1 MRSFIATAIVARFIA
16 TPAVARFSAT
26 TIVALALSSAPAFA
40 DTTGLVR
47 GTTVASGR
55 AVAGVTL
62 TIRGEGATFTAASDA
77 HGAFAFARVPFGRYT
92 LTAHRDG
99 LTDYKQTLDV
109 ASDGVVNLS
118 IDLGLKEIGR
128 AQTAYI
134 KGAGSTPVSVNAIG
148 RAQIAELPDNQSL
161 NRVIETVPG
170 IVRYS
175 YNEPVA
181 HGFHGLTYEIDGV
194 PLPQGTSANFSEV
207 IDPRSI
213 DSLEVFTGAFPA
225 EFGGSRQGA
234 VVNIISHRATD
245 LASPESGALT
255 LGAGTYGSAQTS
267 LAESARIATNTRV
280 FLNAN
285 VERTNRGIDSP
296 TFDAIHDASNQS
308 NQFLRTITNVGAF
321 DSLALD
327 YSNNFASFQ
336 IPINTTPNPNDPVVV
351 PPGTDDVQREFDRAV
366 SLVFTNNA
374 KTGAAFTQISPWYR
388 SDRIDYA
395 GDLASDLRG
404 TIASPDGTVTPL
416 SGLVQDRNSQ
426 FFGVRA
432 NHFHVF
438 GSNAVKLG
446 FDLSR
451 EIFRGRERIAFL
463 DAHGIRTDFSDD
475 ADRAGSQFGAYVQD
489 KWTPTRYLSILGGL
503 RFDRSTG
510 YTSGSQLGP
519 RIEINGQVGPTDIL
533 HAYYGRLYAAPFI
546 EDTRRAAVIV
556 GGANPSPAYDLKPE
570 RDSYYEFGIAH
581 TINERTRAT
590 VNFWKRDV
598 RDVLDTTQ
606 LANTPI
612 QAVFN
617 NTIGTAK
624 GAEARVAS
632 SWRNGDSLLV
642 SASLSSSKAGGISG
656 STFLFPPSTVPSDV
670 TLNPEDHD
678 QTFTALV
685 AYTKRFGE
693 NHGFFASL
701 EPQYG
706 TGYPTQFQ
714 NGPGR
719 LPPHLTLD
727 ASIGRDAK
735 RGDRSGL
742 GFTATFTN
750 LLNVKYLN
758 KINNGFNTTQYGE
771 GFRADFR
778 VTAPF

>member
-1 MRSFIATAIVARFIA
+1 MRSFFATAVVASF
-16 TPAVARFSAT
+16 V
-26 TIVALALSSAPAFA
+26 LSTAPAFA

-55 AVAGVTL
+55 AVAGVTVTL
-62 TIRGEGATFTAASDA
+62 HGEGATLTAASDA
-77 HGAFAFARVPFGRYT
+77 HGAFAFARVPFGHYT
-92 LTAHRDG
+92 LSAHRDG
-99 LTDYKQTLDV
+99 LTDYKQALDV
-109 ASDGVVNLS
+109 ASDGVVSLS

-128 AQTAYI
+128 AQTAYV

-148 RAQIAELPDNQSL
+148 RAQIAALPDNQSL

-234 VVNIISHRATD
+234 VINIISHRATD
-245 LASPESGALT
+245 LDARENGSLT
-255 LGAGTYGSAQTS
+255 FGAGSYGSAQTS
-267 LAESARIATNTRV
+267 LAESTRFGTNTRI

-285 VERTNRGIDSP
+285 TERTDRGIDSP
-296 TFDAIHDASNQS
+296 TFDAVHDASNQS
-308 NQFLRTITNVGAF
+308 NEFLRTITNMGA
-321 DSLALD
+321 SNSVALD
-327 YSNNFASFQ
+327 YSNTFASFQ
-336 IPINTTPNPNDPVVV
+336 IPINTKTNPNDPVVV

-374 KTGAAFTQISPWYR
+374 KSGEAFTQISPWYR
-388 SDRIDYA
+388 SDRVSYA

-404 TIASPDGTVTPL
+404 TIANSDGTFTPL
-416 SGLVQDRNSQ
+416 SGLVQDRNAQ

-438 GSNAVKLG
+438 GENAVKLG
-446 FDLSR
+446 VDLSR
-451 EIFRGRERIAFL
+451 EVFRGRERIAFL
-463 DAHGIRTDFSDD
+463 DRNGNRTDFTDN
-475 ADRAGSQFGAYVQD
+475 ADRAGSQLGAYVQD

-510 YTSGSQLGP
+510 YTVGAQLSP
-519 RIEINGQVGPTDIL
+519 RVEINGQVGPTDIL

-546 EDTRRAAVIV
+546 EDTRRAAVIL
-556 GGANPSPAYDLKPE
+556 GGANSSPVYDLKPE

-581 TINERTRAT
+581 TINARTRAT

-598 RDVLDTTQ
+598 SNVLDTTQ

-624 GAEARVAS
+624 GAEARVES
-632 SWRNGDSLLV
+632 SWRNGDSFLV
-642 SASLSSSKAGGISG
+642 SASLSSSKAGGISS

-678 QTFTALV
+678 QTFTALI
-685 AYTKRFGE
+685 AYTKRFGA
-693 NHGFFASL
+693 NHSFFASL

-735 RGDRSGL
+735 RGERSGL
-742 GFTATFTN
+742 GFTATFSN
-750 LLNVKYLN
+750 VANVKYLN
-758 KINNGFNTTQYGE
+758 KVNNGFNTTQYGE
-771 GFRADFR
+771 GFRADLR
-778 VTAPF
+778 VTVPF

>member
-1 MRSFIATAIVARFIA
+1 MLCVLEVFSMRTFFATAVVAAF
-16 TPAVARFSAT
+16 VFST
-26 TIVALALSSAPAFA
+26 SPAFA

-55 AVAGVTL
+55 AATGVTITL
-62 TIRGEGATFTAASDA
+62 RGEGATLAAASDA
-77 HGAFAFARVPFGRYT
+77 RGAFAFARVPFGRYT

-99 LTDYKQTLDV
+99 LTDYTQVLDV
-109 ASDGVVNLS
+109 QSDGVVTLN

-134 KGAGSTPVSVNAIG
+134 KGAGSTPVSVNSIG
-148 RAQIAELPDNQSL
+148 RAQIATLPDNQSL

-245 LASPESGALT
+245 LASRESGSLT
-255 LGAGTYGSAQTS
+255 IGAGTYGSAQTS
-267 LAESARIATNTRV
+267 LAESARIGGNTRV

-285 VERTNRGIDSP
+285 AERTNRGIDSP
-296 TFDAIHDASNQS
+296 TFDAVHDASNQS
-308 NQFLRTITNVGAF
+308 NQFLRTITNMGEF
-321 DSLALD
+321 NSLALD
-327 YSNNFASFQ
+327 YSNNFASFE
-336 IPINTTPNPNDPVVV
+336 IPINTAPNPNDPVVV
-351 PPGTDDVQREFDRAV
+351 PPGTNDVQREFDRAA
-366 SLVFTNNA
+366 SLVFTSNA
-374 KTGAAFTQISPWYR
+374 KNGGAFTQISPWYR
-388 SDRIDYA
+388 SDRINYA
-395 GDLASDLRG
+395 GDLPSNLRG
-404 TIASPDGTVTPL
+404 TIANPDGTFTPL
-416 SGLVQDRNSQ
+416 SGLTQDRNSQ

-438 GSNAVKLG
+438 GANAVKLG
-446 FDLSR
+446 FDVSR

-463 DAHGIRTDFSDD
+463 DRNGDRTDFTDN
-475 ADRAGSQFGAYVQD
+475 ADRAGSLFGAYVQD
-489 KWTPTRYLSILGGL
+489 KWTPTRYLSILGGM

-510 YTSGSQLGP
+510 YTSGSQLSP

-556 GGANPSPAYDLKPE
+556 GGANPSPVYDLQPE

-581 TINERTRAT
+581 TINARTRAT

-598 RDVLDTTQ
+598 RNVLDTTQ

-624 GAEARVAS
+624 GAEARVES
-632 SWRNGDSLLV
+632 SWRNGDSFLV

-678 QTFTALV
+678 QTFTALI
-685 AYTKRFGE
+685 AYTKRFGA
-693 NHGFFASL
+693 NHSFFASL

-727 ASIGRDAK
+727 ASIGRDVK

-742 GFTATFTN
+742 GFTATLSNVT
-750 LLNVKYLN
+750 NVKYLN
-758 KINNGFNTTQYGE
+758 KVNNGFNTTQYGE
-771 GFRADFR
+771 GFRADLR
-778 VTAPF
+778 ITAPF